1 MRFLVQSVELVAS
14 VPLER
19 SDVTMS
25 AEQKKKVLEAFGGK
39 RGLIDSGLPALI
51 FLVVFNLRD
60 SLRDAIYSALAL
72 SIILTIWR
80 LIRRDTLQHAIS
92 GIVGVLICAWFARN
106 SGKAEDF
113 YLPGLITNVVY
124 GSVYLVANLAGF
136 PILGLMLGPILG
148 ENLAWRKD
156 PARKRAYTN
165 ASWLWVGL
173 FLSRLVVQYPLY
185 RAGNV
190 DLLGIARLAMGY
202 PLFLAVAWG
211 SWLIIRTVPITEVEK
226 REEE

>member
-1 MRFLVQSVELVAS
+1 MVG
-14 VPLER
+14 R
-19 SDVTMS
+19 SR
-25 AEQKKKVLEAFGGK
+25 AG
-39 RGLIDSGLPALI
+39 RSGLSTQ
-51 FLVVFNLRD
+51 V
-60 SLRDAIYSALAL
+60 
-72 SIILTIWR
+72 
-80 LIRRDTLQHAIS
+80 
-92 GIVGVLICAWFARN
+92 
-106 SGKAEDF
+106 
-113 YLPGLITNVVY
+113 
-124 GSVYLVANLAGF
+124 
-136 PILGLMLGPILG
+136 LGPILG
-148 ENLAWRKD
+148 ENLSWRKD

-211 SWLIIRTVPITEVEK
+211 SWLIIRTVPITEIEKEVEEVEK